1 MKRTIAVLALA
12 ALLLGCLAGCGTEDG
27 ETVSV
32 QKVSLILGQGN
43 VGLADRYAGLVVSG
57 QTAEVKRDT
66 TKKILEVY
74 VEAGDWVNAGDILFA
89 YDTEA
94 MQLELDKLYLEL
106 EGYENTILS
115 AQDEI
120 PRLEA
125 LRDSAGEAQK
135 LSYTLQ
141 IQTLQADVR
150 EAEYNKALKERE
162 AASLEE
168 SMEDTEIP
176 SPLTGRV
183 MSVTENGNSNEYAS
197 SSGSGDS
204 TNNNMSTY
212 ITVMDMTT
220 FQVKGTINEL
230 NVGSLAEGMN
240 VIIRSR
246 LDENVTWKGTV
257 DRIDWENRVEN
268 NNNNMY
274 YYGSTDEMTSISK
287 YPFYIN
293 LEDIT
298 GLILGQHVYIEPDY
312 GQEEEREGLWL
323 PSYYIND
330 VSGSPWVWA
339 ASRRDR
345 LEKRT
350 VTLGEYDMDSDSYQI
365 LSGLTMDD
373 SIAFPM
379 EGLEP
384 GMAVTYYD
392 ENNFGGMTGGMT
404 GGMGGSGTVEVL
416 PEEDG
421 AMEALPEEGPEV
433 ATGAGEEDEPVT
445 EAAATPAGDG
455 AGEGEA

>member
-162 AASLEE
+162 AASLED
-168 SMEDTEIP
+168 SMKDTEIP

-183 MSVTENGNSNEYAS
+183 MSITENGGSNEYAGSTSSS
-197 SSGSGDS
+197 SSGDGS
-204 TNNNMSTY
+204 NNNLSTY

-323 PSYYIND
+323 PAYYIND
-330 VSGSPWVWA
+330 ITA
-339 ASRRDR
+339 A
-345 LEKRT
+345 
-350 VTLGEYDMDSDSYQI
+350 
-365 LSGLTMDD
+365 
-373 SIAFPM
+373 P
-379 EGLEP
+379 
-384 GMAVTYYD
+384 
-392 ENNFGGMTGGMT
+392 
-404 GGMGGSGTVEVL
+404 GSGRR
-416 PEEDG
+416 PG
-421 AMEALPEEGPEV
+421 G
-433 ATGAGEEDEPVT
+433 TGWRRGR
-445 EAAATPAGDG
+445 
-455 AGEGEA
+455 